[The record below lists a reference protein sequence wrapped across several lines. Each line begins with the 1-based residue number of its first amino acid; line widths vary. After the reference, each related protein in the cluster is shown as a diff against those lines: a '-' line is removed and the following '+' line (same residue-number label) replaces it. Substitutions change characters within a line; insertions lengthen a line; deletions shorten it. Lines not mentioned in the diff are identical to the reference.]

1 MQQKQHASAQ
11 QPPKTQNS
19 EKTQNNSSDSMSSVA
34 NCNGPR
40 VSFNRDVHVKRI
52 G

>member
-1 MQQKQHASAQ
+1 MENGVQRTDSQKS
-11 QPPKTQNS
+11 
-19 EKTQNNSSDSMSSVA
+19 QNN
-34 NCNGPR
+34 NGPR